1 MTAALQTLCGVAIAL
16 PLVVLTAFALVMHCA
31 HQHDF
36 QGEK

>member
-16 PLVVLTAFALVMHCA
+16 PLVVAGLVMRTA